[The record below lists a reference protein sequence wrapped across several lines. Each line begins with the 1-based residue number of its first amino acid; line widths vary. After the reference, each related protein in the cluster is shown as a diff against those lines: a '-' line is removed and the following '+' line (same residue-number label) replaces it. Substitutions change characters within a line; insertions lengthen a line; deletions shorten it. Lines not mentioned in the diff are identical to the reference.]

1 MALLWLLLRVRW
13 RRALAPSLAVALL
26 IGAIGGFVLAS
37 AAAARRV
44 ENAYSTLVAEIDAPD
59 IAVIPVE
66 DCGNI
71 DGTGCTRT
79 SEQSSPDEVL
89 AEIRASEV
97 VEKARLVE
105 SVIPFVTDANGNP
118 ILGTIDDQYGCID
131 GNRSV
136 QMVAAVPGSA
146 TDQVVPFR
154 LEGKL
159 PTSGSSSTVLSRAT
173 AERAGLS
180 IGDSVLL
187 AGWCDGEGQ
196 PVEFATPIELQLSG
210 LSIGPLEMDPPGMGL
225 MLEPAYVDPVAF
237 DAMLLTGAQPQQ
249 NMAVWLDPSASS
261 ELVRESLAL
270 ASFQIILDFR
280 ERKIVI
286 DDALSNDANLLW
298 LLAAVGALG
307 GLLVLAPLI
316 ARNLRDSG
324 PNAETLSALGT
335 RRPQMAQQ
343 AIAHAGSL
351 GLIGALSAALVAVP
365 ISALMPTGFAAT
377 IQPHRNL
384 WLDGSLTIIGVALL
398 ATAVVAIGAIPSW
411 RIGKA
416 DRSATLRLSESARV
430 VPRWHLLRPAART
443 GVLAAVGTPAGP
455 RRASPW
461 PSLLS
466 MVVAAVVGA
475 ASLTYLAGLRHLEQ
489 SPALLGWNWDAMVS
503 FDFDQGDPTRSSEVL
518 AEIEELDSVEQV
530 TAGTFFPPW
539 FLYVPDTDNGVVR
552 TMGTAEFYVW
562 PWSFDTG
569 PDAIRPT
576 VLSGR
581 APEGPDEMAVDA
593 LFAEQVD
600 VGVGDIV
607 PLARPTLITRLAEEL
622 TDKARDLGLD
632 LVLEVPEQPPVVAE
646 FEITGIALLASEPGI
661 SNVSLTFDGYSDIAE
676 PDADEIAAAR
686 AWLPADLPPEL
697 LLEAEELLANL
708 ELDGRVVYLR
718 FFGSVYDGAGD
729 VMAIEG
735 APEVVA
741 PSPADVLALMVGLNI
756 ESNDRVP
763 VALSVMVA
771 IAFILLASYLL
782 FVTVRARRFE
792 IAVMRALGFS
802 TRGVRWSV
810 AAQATATVL
819 VVLILAIPIG
829 FAIGRWA
836 WLEYA
841 RDDLGVLPVSV
852 VPWSTLAI
860 VCGAAIVLA
869 NVAALVPGW
878 LAARRSPGYDL
889 RSE

>member
-1 MALLWLLLRVRW
+1 MLWLLLRVRW

-26 IGAIGGFVLAS
+26 IGGIGGFVLAS

-44 ENAYSTLVAEIDAPD
+44 ENAYSALLAEIDAPD
-59 IAVIPVE
+59 LAVIPVE
-66 DCGNI
+66 DCGDI

-79 SEQSSPDEVL
+79 TEQSSADEVL
-89 AEIRASEV
+89 AEVRASPV

-118 ILGTIDDQYGCID
+118 ILGTIDDQYGCVD

-136 QMVAAVPGSA
+136 QMVAALPGSA

-159 PTSGSSSTVLSRAT
+159 PTSGSGSTVMSRAT
-173 AERAGLS
+173 AERVGLS
-180 IGDSVLL
+180 IGDTVFL
-187 AGWCDGEGQ
+187 AGWCDGDGQ
-196 PVEFATPIELQLSG
+196 PVEFATPIELQVSG
-210 LSIGPLEMDPPGMGL
+210 LSNGPLELEPPGIDL
-225 MLEPAYVDPVAF
+225 ALEPAYVDPVAF
-237 DAMLLTGAQPQQ
+237 EAMIAIGAQPQQ
-249 NMAVWLDPSASS
+249 NLTVWLDPSAAP
-261 ELVRESLAL
+261 ELVRESL

-286 DDALSNDANLLW
+286 DDALSTDANVLW

-316 ARNLRDSG
+316 ARNLRDTG
-324 PNAETLSALGT
+324 PNTETLSALGI

-343 AIAHAGSL
+343 AIAHAGAL
-351 GLIGALSAALVAVP
+351 GLIGSLSAALVTVP
-365 ISALMPTGFAAT
+365 ISALMPTGFAAS
-377 IQPHRNL
+377 IQPHREL
-384 WLDGSLTIIGVALL
+384 WFDGVLTIIGVALL
-398 ATAVVAIGAIPSW
+398 ITVVVVIGAIPSW
-411 RIGKA
+411 RMGKT
-416 DRSATLRLSESARV
+416 DRSRTPRLADSARV

-466 MVVAAVVGA
+466 MVVAAVVGV
-475 ASLTYLAGLRHLEQ
+475 ASLTYLAGLRHLERTP
-489 SPALLGWNWDAMVS
+489 SLLGWNWDAMVS
-503 FDFDQGDPTRSSEVL
+503 FDFEQGDSTRTSEIL

-530 TAGTFFPPW
+530 TAGTFYPPW
-539 FLYVPDTDNGVVR
+539 FLYVPDSPSQVASSGTTDI
-552 TMGTAEFYVW
+552 FVW

-581 APEGPDEMAVDA
+581 APEGPDEMAVDE
-593 LFAEQVD
+593 LFAEQAD
-600 VGVGDIV
+600 VGIGDIV

-622 TDKARDLGLD
+622 TDRAQDFGLD
-632 LVLEVPEQPPVVAE
+632 LVLESPEQPPIVVE
-646 FEITGIALLASEPGI
+646 FEITGIALLASEPGL

-676 PDADEIAAAR
+676 PDAAEIAAAR

-697 LLEAEELLANL
+697 LLEAEALLANL

-718 FFGSVYDGAGD
+718 FFGSVQAGAAE

-741 PSPADVLALMVGLNI
+741 PTPEDVLTLMIGLNI

-763 VALSVMVA
+763 IALSIMVA
-771 IAFILLASYLL
+771 VAFIALAGYLL
-782 FVTVRARRFE
+782 YFSVRSRRFE
-792 IAVMRALGFS
+792 MAVMRALGFS
-802 TRGVRWSV
+802 TSGVRWSV

-819 VVLILAIPIG
+819 VVLVIAIPIG
-829 FAIGRWA
+829 FAVGRWA
-836 WLEYA
+836 WLQYA

-860 VCGAAIVLA
+860 VAGAAIVMA
-869 NVAALVPGW
+869 NIAALVPGW
-878 LAARRSPGYDL
+878 LAARRSPGHDL

>member
-1 MALLWLLLRVRW
+1 MLWLLLRVRW

-44 ENAYSTLVAEIDAPD
+44 ESAYSSLIAEIDAPD

-105 SVIPFVTDANGNP
+105 SVIPFVTDANGTP
-118 ILGTIDDQYGCID
+118 ILGTIDDQYGCVD

-136 QMVAAVPGSA
+136 QMVAAVPGGA

-154 LEGKL
+154 LEGEL
-159 PTSGSSSTVLSRAT
+159 PTSGSGSTVMSRAT
-173 AERAGLS
+173 AQRVGLS

-187 AGWCDGEGQ
+187 AGWCDGDGQ

-210 LSIGPLEMDPPGMGL
+210 FSIGPLELAPPGMEL
-225 MLEPAYVDPVAF
+225 TVEPAYVDPVAF

-249 NMAVWLDPSASS
+249 NLTVWLDPSASP
-261 ELVRESLAL
+261 ELVRESL

-280 ERKIVI
+280 DRRILI
-286 DDALSNDANLLW
+286 DDALSSDANVLW

-316 ARNLRDSG
+316 ARNLRDTG
-324 PNAETLSALGT
+324 PNAQTLSALGT

-343 AIAHAGSL
+343 AIAHAVSL
-351 GLIGALSAALVAVP
+351 GVIGAFTAALVAVP
-365 ISALMPTGFAAT
+365 ISALMPTGFAAS
-377 IQPHRNL
+377 IQPHRDL
-384 WLDGSLTIIGVALL
+384 WFDSLLTTIGVALL
-398 ATAVVAIGAIPSW
+398 VTVVVVIGALPAW

-416 DRSATLRLSESARV
+416 DRSATARLSDSARV

-466 MVVAAVVGA
+466 MVVAAAVGV
-475 ASLTYLAGLRHLEQ
+475 ASLTYLAGLRHLER
-489 SPALLGWNWDAMVS
+489 SPALLGWNWDATAS
-503 FDFDQGDPTRSSEVL
+503 FDFGQGDFARSSEIL

-530 TAGTFFPPW
+530 TAGTFYPPW
-539 FLYVPDTDNGVVR
+539 FLYVPDSPEVPLAGVTDI
-552 TMGTAEFYVW
+552 FVW

-569 PDAIRPT
+569 PDAIAPT
-576 VLSGR
+576 MLSGR
-581 APEGPDEMAVDA
+581 APEGPDEIAVDA
-593 LFAEQVD
+593 LFAEQA
-600 VGVGDIV
+600 GVEIGDIV
-607 PLARPTLITRLAEEL
+607 PLARPTLITRLAGEL
-622 TDKARDLGLD
+622 TDKARDIGLD
-632 LVLEVPEQPPVVAE
+632 LVLESPEQPPIVGE
-646 FEITGIALLASEPGI
+646 FEITGIALLASEPGLA
-661 SNVSLTFDGYSDIAE
+661 NVSLTFDGYSDIAE
-676 PDADEIAAAR
+676 PDADEIASAR
-686 AWLPADLPPEL
+686 AWLPASLPPEL
-697 LLEAEELLANL
+697 LLEAEELLGNL

-741 PSPADVLALMVGLNI
+741 PSPADVLTLMVGLNI
-756 ESNDRVP
+756 ESNDRAP
-763 VALSVMVA
+763 VALSIMVA

-802 TRGVRWSV
+802 TRDVRWSV

-819 VVLILAIPIG
+819 VVMIVAVPAGL
-829 FAIGRWA
+829 AIGRWA

-841 RDDLGVLPVSV
+841 RDLHVLPVSV
-852 VPWSTLAI
+852 MPWSTLAI
-860 VCGAAIVLA
+860 VCVAAIVVA
-869 NVAALVPGW
+869 NVVALLPGW